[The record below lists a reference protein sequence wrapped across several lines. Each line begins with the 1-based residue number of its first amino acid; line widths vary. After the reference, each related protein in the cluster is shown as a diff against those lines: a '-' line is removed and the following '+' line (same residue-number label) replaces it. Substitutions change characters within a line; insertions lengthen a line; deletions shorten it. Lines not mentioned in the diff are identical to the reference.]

1 MTARIR
7 KRYRWSYYGNSIRKV
22 LVCLIDINVFVNN
35 TERLSSL
42 FANNSSLSYSSG
54 NTNEI
59 EVRLISDKA
68 EIYVRQKM
76 LVDWNRE

>member
-1 MTARIR
+1 MFD
-7 KRYRWSYYGNSIRKV
+7 
-22 LVCLIDINVFVNN
+22 DINVFVNN

>member
-1 MTARIR
+1 MKEMTVRIR
-7 KRYRWSYYGNSIRKV
+7 KRYRRSFHGNCIRKV
-22 LVCLIDINVFVNN
+22 LVYLIDINVFVNT

-42 FANNSSLSYSSG
+42 FASNSSLSYSSG

-59 EVRLISDKA
+59 EVRLISDKT

-76 LVDWNRE
+76 LVD

>member
-1 MTARIR
+1 M
-7 KRYRWSYYGNSIRKV
+7 
-22 LVCLIDINVFVNN
+22 IDINVFVNT

-42 FANNSSLSYSSG
+42 FASNSSLSYSSG

-59 EVRLISDKA
+59 EVRLISDKT

-76 LVDWNRE
+76 LVD